1 MKQIPSP
8 IQLQNEI
15 QQFIAGFHTAI
26 LASCNPEHQPEAS
39 YAPFIE
45 SDRQFYVYLSELA
58 AHTGNLSGSGKCA
71 FMLIESEQTA
81 SNPFA
86 RKRLS
91 MHCEAVKCPRS
102 SAEFDQR
109 MNQFA
114 DRFGPFFKNI
124 RELGDFHLFRL
135 TPRSGNYVA
144 GFAQAYTLSGDKLM
158 LIRHRNEKGHGS
170 SSQSAGTV
178 LNELVNE

>member
-8 IQLQNEI
+8 IQLQNDI
-15 QQFIAGFHTAI
+15 QQFITGFRSAI
-26 LASCNPEHQPEAS
+26 LASCNPDHQPEAS

-58 AHTGNLSGSGKCA
+58 AHTANLSASGKCGL
-71 FMLIESEQTA
+71 MLIESEQTA

-91 MHCEAVKCPRS
+91 MHCEAVECPRS
-102 SAEFDQR
+102 SAEFDLR
-109 MNQFA
+109 MSQFSE
-114 DRFGPFFKNI
+114 RFGPFFKNI
-124 RELGDFHLFRL
+124 RALGDFHLFRL

-158 LIRHRNEKGHGS
+158 LIRHRNEKGHGTS
-170 SSQSAGTV
+170 HQPASQV
-178 LNELVNE
+178 FNELVSE